1 MVDQTSSAPKTVD
14 ARDVALRMKLD
25 YSHGVKDQT
34 MRHLEAVSG
43 LCSKI
48 ERPNLD
54 TDAVLKETADLITR
68 VFGIESVT
76 ICVRDPADRKYR
88 YRVIV
93 GLDKENADGFKDI
106 AYTREQ
112 LENSST
118 YPSHEISRRTRLFLT
133 EDHPYAPGEESTY
146 RRPGLIGMRRRSI
159 NDSLEAD
166 YIDFFFYGQDADIL
180 GFIETS
186 GTRLKKLPDSETVR
200 WIELIAS
207 ILGIA
212 FQKKP

>member
-1 MVDQTSSAPKTVD
+1 MVDQTSNALKTVD
-14 ARDVALRMKLD
+14 PKDVAIRMKID
-25 YSHGVKDQT
+25 YSRGVKDQT
-34 MRHLEAVSG
+34 TKHLEAVSG

-54 TDAVLKETADLITR
+54 IDAFMSETADLVSR
-68 VFGIESVT
+68 VFGMESVT

-88 YRVIV
+88 YRVFV
-93 GLDKENADGFKDI
+93 GLEKEIADGFKDI

-112 LENSST
+112 LENNST
-118 YPSHEISRRTRLFLT
+118 YPSHDISHRTKLFLT
-133 EDHPYAPGEESTY
+133 EDHPYAQGEESTY
-146 RRPGLIGMRRRSI
+146 RRPGLIGMRRRAL

-166 YIDFFFYGQDADIL
+166 YIDFFFSGPDGDIL

-186 GTRLKKLPDSETVR
+186 GTRLKKLPDSATIR
-200 WIELIAS
+200 WIELIAA

-212 FQKKP
+212 LQKRS